1 MPPEVEGKEAPTTG
15 AEAGEEAVAVLEP
28 TTQAMGAMAEMQ
40 EPESPGAES
49 GLRTGRREE
58 GTTGRRLASKR
69 GAAQVVATTA
79 AALVIRLKIVPE
91 NSCPMRRKILVSFMQ
106 PGLLPWPM
114 FKHFIVSHKEE

>member
-15 AEAGEEAVAVLEP
+15 AEARGEAVAVLEP

-58 GTTGRRLASKR
+58 GMTGRRLASKR
-69 GAAQVVATTA
+69 GAAQALASTA
-79 AALVIRLKIVPE
+79 AALVIILKIVPR
-91 NSCPMRRKILVSFMQ
+91 NSCPKRRKS
-106 PGLLPWPM
+106 
-114 FKHFIVSHKEE
+114 

>member
-15 AEAGEEAVAVLEP
+15 AEAGEEALAALEP

-58 GTTGRRLASKR
+58 ETTGRRLASKR
-69 GAAQVVATTA
+69 GAAQVVASTA
-79 AALVIRLKIVPE
+79 AALVTKSKIVPR
-91 NSCPMRRKILVSFMQ
+91 NSCLK
-106 PGLLPWPM
+106 
-114 FKHFIVSHKEE
+114 KEKS

>member
-69 GAAQVVATTA
+69 GAAQVVASTA
-79 AALVIRLKIVPE
+79 AALVTKSKIVPR
-91 NSCPMRRKILVSFMQ
+91 NSYQK
-106 PGLLPWPM
+106 
-114 FKHFIVSHKEE
+114 KEKS

>member
-1 MPPEVEGKEAPTTG
+1 MPPEAEGKETG
-15 AEAGEEAVAVLEP
+15 AEAGEEAVAALDP

-69 GAAQVVATTA
+69 GAAQVVASTA

-91 NSCPMRRKILVSFMQ
+91 NSCPMRGKILVSIKQ
-106 PGLLPWPM
+106 PGLLLWPM
-114 FKHFIVSHKEE
+114 FKHFIVSHTKE

>member
-58 GTTGRRLASKR
+58 ETTGRRLASKR
-69 GAAQVVATTA
+69 GAAQVVASTA
-79 AALVIRLKIVPE
+79 AALVTRSKIVPK
-91 NSCPMRRKILVSFMQ
+91 NSCPKKGKNPSFKYAAWSSAMAYVQ
-106 PGLLPWPM
+106 A
-114 FKHFIVSHKEE
+114 FHCQS